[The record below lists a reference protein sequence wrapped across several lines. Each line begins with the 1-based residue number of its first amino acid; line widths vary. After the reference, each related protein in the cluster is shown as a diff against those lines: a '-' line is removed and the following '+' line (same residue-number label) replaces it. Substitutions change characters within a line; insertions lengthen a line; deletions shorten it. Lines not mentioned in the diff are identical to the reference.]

1 MVPRALLA
9 LAAVVPL
16 AAAADPPA
24 PPAAAPV
31 KVTRAVTYATVSG
44 ETLQMDIAAPAAGGP
59 YPAVVLFHG
68 GAWRFGSRAQLGW
81 VIEALAAK
89 GYVAASA
96 SYRLAPKHQLPA
108 PVDDVRTAAR
118 FVRANA
124 KTYNADPDRLAVGGF
139 SAGAHLA
146 MLAAFDPAPPPA
158 GERPLGARCV
168 IDFFGPTD
176 LSLYSKHP
184 DTEDAFMVPFL
195 GKACKTDPEVYRRAS
210 PITFAAKGVPP
221 VLLVHGTADIVV
233 PIVHSEQLHKKLV
246 AAGAE
251 AELVTVPGNGHGPW
265 RPEQAAP
272 GIAATVRFL
281 DRHLK
286 GAR

>member
-1 MVPRALLA
+1 MLARAALA
-9 LAAVVPL
+9 FAAVVPL
-16 AAAADPPA
+16 AAVPA
-24 PPAAAPV
+24 PARPDAGV
-31 KVTRAVTYATVSG
+31 KVTRAVTYATSAG
-44 ETLQMDIAAPAAGGP
+44 ETLQLDVAAPAAGGP
-59 YPAVVLFHG
+59 HPAVVLFHG

-96 SYRLAPKHQLPA
+96 SYRLAPTHKLPDQL
-108 PVDDVRTAAR
+108 DDVRAAVR
-118 FVRANA
+118 FVRASA
-124 KTYNADPDRLAVGGF
+124 KTYNVDPDKIAVGGT

-146 MLAAFDPAPPPA
+146 MLAAFDPAARPA

-176 LSLYSKHP
+176 LSLYAKHP

-233 PIVHSEQLHKKLV
+233 PVVHSEKLHEKLV
-246 AAGAE
+246 AAGVE

-265 RPEQAAP
+265 RPEEAAP

>member
-1 MVPRALLA
+1 MLPRAALA

-16 AAAADPPA
+16 AAVPA
-24 PPAAAPV
+24 PARPDAAV
-31 KVTRAVTYATVSG
+31 KVTRAVTYATPVG
-44 ETLQMDIAAPAAGGP
+44 ETLQMDVAAPAAGGP

-96 SYRLAPKHQLPA
+96 SYRLAPKHRLPDQL
-108 PVDDVRTAAR
+108 DDVRAAVR

-124 KTYNADPDRLAVGGF
+124 KTYNAAADRVAVGGF

-146 MLAAFDPAPPPA
+146 MLAAFDPAAPLA
-158 GERPLGARCV
+158 GEQPLGAKCV

-176 LSLYSKHP
+176 LTLYSKHP
-184 DTEDAFMVPFL
+184 ETEDAFMVPFL

-210 PITFAAKGVPP
+210 PITLAAKGVPP

-233 PIVHSEQLHKKLV
+233 PIVHSEKLHEKLV

-251 AELVTVPGNGHGPW
+251 AELVMVPGNGHGPW